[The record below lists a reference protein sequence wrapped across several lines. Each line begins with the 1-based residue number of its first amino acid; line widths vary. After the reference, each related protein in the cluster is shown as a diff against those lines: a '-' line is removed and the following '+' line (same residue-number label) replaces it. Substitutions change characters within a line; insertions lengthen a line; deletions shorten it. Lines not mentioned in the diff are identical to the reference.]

1 MAQNSEKNRE
11 SKAREVGRGKPPV
24 EHQFKPGQSGNPG
37 GRPKKKAVTEA
48 YERIISDPK
57 VAQAIAQGI
66 IRAARKGNV
75 RAAAEI
81 ADRVEG
87 KVSQD
92 VNLNLVDDRKIAEEA
107 RKRVEEGEDAN

>member
-1 MAQNSEKNRE
+1 MAENNKKNSQK
-11 SKAREVGRGKPPV
+11 KGRADHLKP
-24 EHQFKPGQSGNPG
+24 HQFKPGQSGNPG
-37 GRPKKKAVTEA
+37 GRPKKKPVTEA
-48 YERIISDPK
+48 YEQLISDPE
-57 VAQAIAQGI
+57 VAQAIARGI

-92 VNLNLVDDRKIAEEA
+92 VNLNVVDYRKIAEEA
-107 RKRVEEGEDAN
+107 RKRVEDGE

>member
-1 MAQNSEKNRE
+1 MKTAQKVQNSKKN
-11 SKAREVGRGKPPV
+11 SKLDRLARLAQY
-24 EHQFKPGQSGNPG
+24 QFKPGQSGNPG
-37 GRPKKKAVTEA
+37 GRPKKKPVTEA

-57 VAQAIAQGI
+57 VALAIAQGI

-87 KVSQD
+87 KVSQH
-92 VNLNLVDDRKIAEEA
+92 VNLNVVDYRKIAEEA
-107 RKRVEEGEDAN
+107 RKRVEDAEEN